1 MVATQIDVAPTS
13 RVAVAKIL
21 AAGSLGGFVAGAVV
35 AGLGGRLAMFVLRL
49 TSDPF
54 VRGLESDDGF
64 VMGRFSLA
72 TAFLVMI
79 TALIGTLGGLA
90 YLVVRPWF
98 PSRWRLWLTAGFAAV
113 FAGAGLVTPGGVD
126 FGLLSPPALA
136 IALFVALPAAYGA
149 ALSLLVE
156 RWIEPGSR
164 LARSKWWPLGLAP
177 VLALAATGPAGI
189 TLALVLAAIVAAA
202 AWGQRVAR
210 WWTSTPV
217 RWAGRVVLAAGAAFF
232 AWRLAAD
239 AIEIL

>member
-1 MVATQIDVAPTS
+1 MVATQVDVARTS

-21 AAGSLGGFVAGAVV
+21 AGGSLGGFVAGAVV
-35 AGLGGRLAMFVLRL
+35 AGLGGRVAMFVLRL

-98 PSRWRLWLTAGFAAV
+98 PSRWRPWLTAGFAAV

-149 ALSLLVE
+149 VLSLLVE
-156 RWIEPGSR
+156 RWTVADSGF
-164 LARSKWWPLGLAP
+164 ARSRWWALGLVP
-177 VLALAATGPAGI
+177 VLLVAATGPAGI
-189 TLALVLAAIVAAA
+189 TLVLALAAIVVTAP
-202 AWGQRVAR
+202 WWRPVAR
-210 WWTSTPV
+210 WWTSSPV
-217 RWAGRVVLAAGAAFF
+217 RWAGRLGMAAAAAFF